1 MLKSREF
8 STRRAFTLI
17 ELLVVIAIIAV
28 LVALLLPAVQQAR
41 EAARRAQCKNNLKQL
56 GLALSNYHDIT
67 ATTFPPGYLDMNST
81 RTAFLG
87 WGWMAMLL
95 PQIDQ
100 AGLYNLLG
108 SSATIP
114 NFDTGLSSA
123 TAATVTAQSVQT
135 VIRAIRCPSDVG
147 SDTIPPNNL
156 LTYPCGRSNYV
167 GVAGTDPAWNP
178 VTGGA
183 SSKSGYGNTVY
194 TQGNS
199 DSSASVSGA
208 IWVLDPC
215 IVTTGNYVSPMTTAQ
230 GFLNSDVGGT
240 SYNFGGTFG
249 ANSKIGYRDMLDGA
263 SNAIVVGE
271 RYTPF
276 DTTPNRIDAMGDATW
291 VGAGGDNG
299 PRGQGTALG
308 EASIPINF
316 GFTSTTPRPETAG
329 FGSMHSGGCHFL
341 MGDGS
346 VRFISQN
353 VDFNTYRRLSRIA
366 DGGVTGEY

>member
-1 MLKSREF
+1 MLKSREL

-28 LVALLLPAVQQAR
+28 LVALVLPAVQQAR

-230 GFLNSDVGGT
+230 GFLNSDG
-240 SYNFGGTFG
+240 
-249 ANSKIGYRDMLDGA
+249 K
-263 SNAIVVGE
+263 
-271 RYTPF
+271 
-276 DTTPNRIDAMGDATW
+276 
-291 VGAGGDNG
+291 
-299 PRGQGTALG
+299 
-308 EASIPINF
+308 
-316 GFTSTTPRPETAG
+316 
-329 FGSMHSGGCHFL
+329 
-341 MGDGS
+341 
-346 VRFISQN
+346 
-353 VDFNTYRRLSRIA
+353 
-366 DGGVTGEY
+366 